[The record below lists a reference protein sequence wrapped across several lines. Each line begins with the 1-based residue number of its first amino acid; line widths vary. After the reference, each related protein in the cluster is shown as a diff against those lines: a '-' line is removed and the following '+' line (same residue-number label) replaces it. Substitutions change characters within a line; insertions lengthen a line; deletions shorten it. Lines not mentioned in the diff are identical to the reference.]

1 MSEKTIGEFADRF
14 LEHTRDVGVTMP
26 KEVGI
31 AKRRRKR
38 QRMAGRESPFG
49 DDNPMALFEHNGV
62 LQWEDLIEAAR
73 PSGRG
78 RGAESSASADGHLVL
93 VSVSIPWC
101 EKRMTRR
108 SSWPVRTAAPSGRW

>member
-78 RGAESSASADGHLVL
+78 
-93 VSVSIPWC
+93 PW
-101 EKRMTRR
+101 
-108 SSWPVRTAAPSGRW
+108 